1 MTSPSTPPPYSSQSP
16 TSWSSSAPSLSSPR
30 SKHVATNPTFASS
43 RIGSRSGV
51 VRYGKFSGCPSA
63 SFNRRRILDGYLT
76 LHGVNYILKFP
87 DPEPVELKESTAE
100 ETLKED
106 AMRWR
111 FEQYLM
117 TEHGCNYRTKERVK
131 AWLFDMFKKC
141 ALEVEKRNA
150 EGGWASFGTDLFW
163 AETELEFRR
172 RREVEDN

>member
-1 MTSPSTPPPYSSQSP
+1 MGFYAGVCSEAAG
-16 TSWSSSAPSLSSPR
+16 SAPRLR
-30 SKHVATNPTFASS
+30 KNVEDEGERFCRGLWAQ
-43 RIGSRSGV
+43 
-51 VRYGKFSGCPSA
+51 
-63 SFNRRRILDGYLT
+63 RRRILDGYLT
-76 LHGVNYILKFP
+76 LHWVNYILKIP
-87 DPEPVELKESTAE
+87 DPEPVELKESAAE

-106 AMRWR
+106 AMKWR